1 MSPSLFNGNEEKA
14 ITATRISLSQAVN
27 RVPSQLL
34 LPTLTA
40 SSTPFVNHLFTA
52 CTIPVFHW
60 FLHGYTQMTT
70 LNQPSSAD
78 NLAFDYFLDLPFRGK
93 KRHRCFNFHFDR
105 LSLLFF
111 SFVATRPPKHSYFV
125 VLLYTNNNQKQI
137 LIKLFASRKQKN
149 ECCIIFLQQQ

>member
-52 CTIPVFHW
+52 CTIPVSHW

-93 KRHRCFNFHFDR
+93 KKGTAALTFTSTDR
-105 LSLLFF
+105 RYYF
-111 SFVATRPPKHSYFV
+111 SHLWPHALP
-125 VLLYTNNNQKQI
+125 NI
-137 LIKLFASRKQKN
+137 LISSFF
-149 ECCIIFLQQQ
+149 CIRITIKSKS